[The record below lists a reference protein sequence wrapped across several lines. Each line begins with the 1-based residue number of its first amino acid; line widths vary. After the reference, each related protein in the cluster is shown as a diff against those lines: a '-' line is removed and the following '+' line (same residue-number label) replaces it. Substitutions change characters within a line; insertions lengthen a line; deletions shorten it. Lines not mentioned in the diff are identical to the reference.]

1 MKNTLYKSL
10 FYIMLSVNINV
21 FSAANAQEPGLSNA
35 TKSFTDPTQ
44 MTGLEASDPAEIARS
59 WDAAIVRIPT
69 GSGQSKLSSI
79 AALGDDIDPT
89 RTYPVVIYL
98 HGCSG
103 VWQGTKDRIKF
114 YADNGFLVIA
124 PASFARLKY
133 PKSCDVATNRGGLY
147 RGTLAMRQKDAGYA
161 IEMARKMPFVDES
174 KIVLAGLSQ
183 GAITAATFQAGNA
196 GQKTSA
202 RVVEGWTCNA
212 GWPEYKGVNA
222 GADEPVLTLVAKNDP
237 WFQNEWTKGDCTKF
251 LNKNNGSKSV
261 IYSDGEL
268 AWRHELLDLLAPQ
281 QEVLEFL
288 QAQLN

>member
-1 MKNTLYKSL
+1 MFGKIL
-10 FYIMLSVNINV
+10 FYTILLAAYVNV
-21 FSAANAQEPGLSNA
+21 TPEVLAQQQGLGNP
-35 TKSFTDPTQ
+35 TKTFTDPSQ
-44 MTGLEASDPAEIARS
+44 MTGLEASDSAEIARS
-59 WDAAIVRIPT
+59 WDAAIVRFPT
-69 GSGQSKLSSI
+69 RAGKSKTSSI
-79 AALGDDIDPT
+79 AALASDIDAT
-89 RTYPVVIYL
+89 RTYPVVIYM

-103 VWQGTKDRIKF
+103 VWQGTRDRIKF

-124 PASFARLKY
+124 PVSFARLKY

-161 IEMARKMPFVDES
+161 IEMARKMPFVDGA

-183 GAITAATFQAGNA
+183 GAITAATFSAANPD
-196 GQKTSA
+196 QKTAA

-251 LNKNNGSKSV
+251 LNKKNGSKSV
-261 IYSDGEL
+261 VYSDGEL

-288 QAQLN
+288 QTQLN